1 MYDMPM
7 LTIYLLRSSKCVPR
21 RSVISIRQTR
31 MIKDWL
37 LILMWKY
44 LRHLHRR
51 CFNLSKGVYLR
62 SFTVTEELPLF
73 PMLTWKIQVC
83 NHDLWSCTQVKAIL
97 AGPIIFNC
105 VSFVNNMDILILH
118 CIQYRQSNVEEWQIW
133 IYGCWLDLLLCLRS
147 GVTRAFIGY

>member
-31 MIKDWL
+31 MIKF
-37 LILMWKY
+37 K

-51 CFNLSKGVYLR
+51 CFIFKGVYLR
-62 SFTVTEELPLF
+62 SFTVTEELPLS
-73 PMLTWKIQVC
+73 PMLTWEIQVC

-97 AGPIIFNC
+97 AGSIMFHC
-105 VSFVNNMDILILH
+105 VSFANDIDILILH

>member
-62 SFTVTEELPLF
+62 SFTATEELPLF
-73 PMLTWKIQVC
+73 PMLTWKLQVY
-83 NHDLWSCTQVKAIL
+83 NIDLWSCTQVKAIL
-97 AGPIIFNC
+97 AGSIMFHC
-105 VSFVNNMDILILH
+105 GSFANDIDILILH

-133 IYGCWLDLLLCLRS
+133 IYGCWLDLLLSLRS